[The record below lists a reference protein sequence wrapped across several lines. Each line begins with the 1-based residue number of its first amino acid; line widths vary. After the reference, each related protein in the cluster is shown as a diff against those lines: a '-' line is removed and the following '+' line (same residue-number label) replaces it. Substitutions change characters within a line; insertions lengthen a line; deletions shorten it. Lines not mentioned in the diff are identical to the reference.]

1 MESDM
6 KRDVSGDQSDLDE
19 IKPLKKYQFDI
30 LCRFELKAESKSDAI
45 IIAVEMLEGVQI
57 QNIQELKCQELVKSD
72 D

>member
-6 KRDVSGDQSDLDE
+6 RKGDIDIDDE
-19 IKPLKKYQFDI
+19 VKPLKKYQFDI
-30 LCRFELKAESKSDAI
+30 ICRFELKAESKSDAI
-45 IIAVEMLEGVQI
+45 ITAVEMLEGVQI

>member
-6 KRDVSGDQSDLDE
+6 RKGDIDIDDE
-19 IKPLKKYQFDI
+19 VKPLKKYQFDI

>member
-6 KRDVSGDQSDLDE
+6 RKGDIDIDDE
-19 IKPLKKYQFDI
+19 VKPLKKYQFDI
-30 LCRFELKAESKSDAI
+30 TCRFELKAESKSDAI
-45 IIAVEMLEGVQI
+45 ITAVEMLEGVRI

>member
-6 KRDVSGDQSDLDE
+6 KRGDIDIDDE
-19 IKPLKKYQFDI
+19 VKPLKKYQFDI
-30 LCRFELKAESKSDAI
+30 ICRFELKAESKSDAI
-45 IIAVEMLEGVQI
+45 ITAVEMLEGVQI